1 MEAVLSIVLASS
13 VLSALSQ
20 ISLRGRGR
28 FLAAVSNVSDASDAL
43 LHHTVGRVLELE
55 FVCIICICIHFIRS

>member
-20 ISLRGRGR
+20 ISLRGRRESWHR

-43 LHHTVGRVLELE
+43 LHHTVGRLLD
-55 FVCIICICIHFIRS
+55 

>member
-43 LHHTVGRVLELE
+43 LHHTVGRLLD
-55 FVCIICICIHFIRS
+55 

>member
-28 FLAAVSNVSDASDAL
+28 RESWHRFLAAVSNVSDASDAL
-43 LHHTVGRVLELE
+43 LHHTVGRVLE
-55 FVCIICICIHFIRS
+55 

>member
-20 ISLRGRGR
+20 ISLRESWHR

-43 LHHTVGRVLELE
+43 LHHTVGRLLD
-55 FVCIICICIHFIRS
+55 